1 MIEWRR
7 RNSLVPLTELNS
19 YYVKTP
25 VMAQVVIGGQ
35 DIL

>member
-19 YYVKTP
+19 YVKTP